1 MTDPA
6 DRALAR
12 SLAETHWR
20 DMIDA
25 AFRGNPD
32 QAMAVLQRLDE
43 RIQQVAVELPPDRSA
58 EFLNAAEE
66 ERNKLF
72 EEYELQPGCLEA
84 STGRVNCSTRRDLAS
99 PAVPALSGSGYWG
112 YDGVDCR
119 ASNSLGDG
127 MSDFS
132 GFLGDDHGNS
142 VVECL
147 GAPMPP
153 RSTRSRSPP
162 S

>member
-32 QAMAVLQRLDE
+32 QAMAILQRLDE

-72 EEYELQPGCLEA
+72 EEYERSPDALKGRLGAATAQSVATLPRQPP
-84 STGRVNCSTRRDLAS
+84 RPS
-99 PAVPALSGSGYWG
+99 PASVIGDTVVRTA
-112 YDGVDCR
+112 VR
-119 ASNSLGDG
+119 ATVWETVRAIFRAFG
-127 MSDFS
+127 
-132 GFLGDDHGNS
+132 
-142 VVECL
+142 
-147 GAPMPP
+147 
-153 RSTRSRSPP
+153 R
-162 S
+162 